1 MMCELKFTHKPSSN
15 CLVTLRWSITQSLVH
30 IEKRKGEKKKQ
41 NKKKQLTIITW
52 MFTSRRFSTVVFF
65 FPPSLISLW
74 KMEGW
79 SVMRLVQ
86 FNQGKLENHLR

>member
-1 MMCELKFTHKPSSN
+1 
-15 CLVTLRWSITQSLVH
+15 
-30 IEKRKGEKKKQ
+30 
-41 NKKKQLTIITW
+41 